1 VKFSN
6 AVTTLGVLAAIVSG
20 VPLVAA
26 DIHKWTDA
34 DGRVHYGDSPPPG
47 SSTKQIRTSG
57 VGGTAPSRE
66 VQVEET
72 VIRPYP
78 VSGATARELGE
89 SKQLTG
95 PVSHTTGTEGKR
107 VWGQCHWRLD
117 WKAEYA
123 RESGKCRID
132 TFSLMLGATID
143 FPNWTN
149 KSAAPEALRSKW
161 EQFSRALRA
170 HEDGHKENGLRAA
183 NDLANRLRALPP
195 EKDCEALNQKI
206 SDLRNRIISEYKYL
220 DQAYDRATDHGVTQG
235 AKLF

>member
-1 VKFSN
+1 M
-6 AVTTLGVLAAIVSG
+6 
-20 VPLVAA
+20 AA

-34 DGRVHYGDSPPPG
+34 EGRVHYGDSPPPG

-57 VGGTAPSRE
+57 AGGTAPSRE

-78 VSGATARELGE
+78 VSGASTRELRD
-89 SKQLTG
+89 SMQLTA
-95 PVSHTTGTEGKR
+95 PVSSTTGKR

-117 WKAEYA
+117 WKAKYA
-123 RESGKCRID
+123 GESGKCRID
-132 TFSLMLGATID
+132 TFSLTLGATID